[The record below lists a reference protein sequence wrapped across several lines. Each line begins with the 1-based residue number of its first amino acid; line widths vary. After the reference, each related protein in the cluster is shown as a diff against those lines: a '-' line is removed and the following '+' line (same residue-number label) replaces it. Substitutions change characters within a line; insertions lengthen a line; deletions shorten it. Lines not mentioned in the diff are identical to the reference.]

1 MFKKVVCK
9 LLFVIICFIIP
20 FLIMIFI
27 DFRYLKDTNYDWI
40 IGVTIIAYLIIVG
53 LILIFLNNKIY
64 DWIVKEKDK
73 SE

>member
-1 MFKKVVCK
+1 MNNKVAGK

-20 FLIMIFI
+20 FLIMMFI

-40 IGVTIIAYLIIVG
+40 IGVTIIVYLIIVG
-53 LILIFLNNKIY
+53 LIFIFLNNKIC